1 MPKEPKCEV
10 CGAVIIA
17 VLSDVGSANGYL
29 CLDCSGTTLEDFDE
43 FERVDEMRTFHGK
56 SQYD

>member
-1 MPKEPKCEV
+1 MRAPKCEI
-10 CGAVIIA
+10 CGAVIAI
-17 VLSDVGSANGYL
+17 VLSDAGGANGYL
-29 CLDCSGTTLEDFDE
+29 CLECSGATLKDFDE